1 MKDEET
7 APPRRRRQVGNSSTG
22 KNVSHDEVPMNTML
36 IKLLRRVS
44 AAALLVFVVASAAQ
58 AHRPLLER
66 SLRPGGTWETAAQL
80 ADPTLASQAVYG
92 RLSSPSEV
100 DFYKFTSS
108 KADAIPFE
116 ALVPVR
122 PSDRE
127 FRPWLVVIGKS
138 IAATPDAQIP
148 FALPEGYQAHVI
160 RPPAA
165 RTYFYEPYSLEY
177 LYHGTEEKLQ
187 LAEGETYYVAI
198 FDPEHHVGD
207 YSLGLGSVENFEGA
221 SKVGLAANVLG
232 AKLGLEGGAGVPVL
246 DLLAVFVS
254 LVGFSLGLGTTF
266 FSFAAENLLGSDGRG
281 ARAQLVASRLAWLG
295 LLVALLGSALL
306 YRESVLS
313 GVAAFQG
320 ALFVLIIL
328 LQIYL
333 SIRLSRRARRASA
346 EPQLPGM
353 PAPKPF
359 KKLTISHALT
369 LLCWCGLLFFF
380 AWYALVLR

>member
-1 MKDEET
+1 MRALLKT
-7 APPRRRRQVGNSSTG
+7 LPP
-22 KNVSHDEVPMNTML
+22 
-36 IKLLRRVS
+36 IKTLLHVS
-44 AAALLVFVVASAAQ
+44 AAALIVLSAASAAR
-58 AHRPLLER
+58 AHRPVLER
-66 SLRPGGTWETAAQL
+66 SLHPGNTLESAAQL
-80 ADPTLASQAVYG
+80 ADPTQASQAVYG

-100 DFYKFTSS
+100 DFYKFNAS
-108 KADAIPFE
+108 KPDAIPFE

-138 IAATPDAQIP
+138 IAATPDVQIP

-165 RTYFYEPYSLEY
+165 RAYFYEPYSLEY
-177 LYHGTEEKLQ
+177 LYRGTEEKLQ
-187 LAEGETYYVAI
+187 LAEGETYYVAV
-198 FDPEHHVGD
+198 FDPEHRVGD

-221 SKVGLAANVLG
+221 SKVSMAANVLG
-232 AKLGLEGGAGVPVL
+232 AKLGIAGGAALPFL

-254 LVGFSLGLGTTF
+254 LVGFSVGLGTTF

-295 LLVALLGSALL
+295 LLAALLGSALL

-313 GVAAFQG
+313 GVAAFQA
-320 ALFVLIIL
+320 ALFAAIVL

-333 SIRLSRRARRASA
+333 AIRLSRRARRAGA

-359 KKLTISHALT
+359 KKLTVSHALT
-369 LLCWCGLLFFF
+369 LLCWCGLIFFF